1 MNAEVSALDIAAKQL
16 RQCDILSTAKQ
27 EEQINNVQSADPIQS
42 PHGVPS
48 REIESEFRN

>member
-1 MNAEVSALDIAAKQL
+1 MSALNIAAKQL
-16 RQCDILSTAKQ
+16 KQCDIFSTAKQ

-48 REIESEFRN
+48 REIDLEFRN